1 MILHK
6 TIFVDENPKENTPKK
21 APLENMNPAL
31 FIVLVLISTFI
42 TYQVFGGLLTVLIVG
57 TKVEK
62 FTENLV
68 TTRIILSFAQFMFL
82 LFPAVFLSMLQ
93 GNKFKDAFRVKKPD
107 FTIFFLSIFGLVLIQ
122 PFLQAYLVIQ
132 NKILFSLP
140 FGTDLIRQ
148 LKNIF
153 DSLEQTTMNLVT
165 AHNIPEFIFVVF
177 VIAVTPAICEEFLFR
192 GIVFKNFE
200 RVSLRRNAIFMTG
213 LLFALFHFHPFNL
226 IPLILLGFYLTFIT
240 YYSGSI
246 FTAVACHFLN
256 NFISAYSVFIFG
268 KENFAEPDISGIQLF
283 QFGLLGLVS
292 LVSFVFLL
300 IYIVKLYNKKSQIV
314 V

>member
-1 MILHK
+1 L
-6 TIFVDENPKENTPKK
+6 ENNQNGNIKKK
-21 APLENMNPAL
+21 APLANMHPAV
-31 FIVLVLISTFI
+31 FVVIVLISTFI
-42 TYQVFGGLLTVLIVG
+42 AYQIFGGLLTVMIVG
-57 TKVEK
+57 ADAEK
-62 FTENLV
+62 FSEHLA

-82 LFPAVFLSMLQ
+82 LFPAILLSMLQ
-93 GNKFKDAFRVKKPD
+93 GNKFRDAFRVKKPD
-107 FTIFFLSIFGLVLIQ
+107 FVIFFLAIFGLILIQ

-132 NKILFSLP
+132 NKLIFSLP
-140 FGTDLIRQ
+140 FGTEAIKQVKVL
-148 LKNIF
+148 F

-165 AHNIPEFIFVVF
+165 AHSVPEFIFVVF

-200 RVSLRRNAIFMTG
+200 RISLRKYAMFMTG
-213 LLFALFHFHPFNL
+213 LIFALFHFHPFNL

-256 NFISAYSVFIFG
+256 NFISAYSVFAFG
-268 KENFAEPDISGIQLF
+268 KESFAEPDISGMQLV
-283 QFGLLGLVS
+283 QFGLLGLIS
-292 LVSFVFLL
+292 LILFVFLL
-300 IYIVKLYNKKSQIV
+300 IYIVKLYNKKSQMV

>member
-1 MILHK
+1 
-6 TIFVDENPKENTPKK
+6 VEENPEENTPKK
-21 APLENMNPAL
+21 APLANMHPAL
-31 FIVLVLISTFI
+31 FIVLVLIATFI
-42 TYQVFGGLLTVLIVG
+42 TYQVFGGVLTVLIVG

-62 FTENLV
+62 FTENLA

-82 LFPAVFLSMLQ
+82 LFPAVMLSMLQ
-93 GNKFKDAFRVKKPD
+93 GNKFKEAFRVKKPD
-107 FTIFFLSIFGLVLIQ
+107 LVIFFLSIFGLVLIQ

-148 LKNIF
+148 LKDLF

-165 AHNIPEFIFVVF
+165 ANSIPEFIFVVF

-200 RVSLRRNAIFMTG
+200 RVSLRRTAMFMTG

-226 IPLILLGFYLTFIT
+226 VPLILLGFYLTFIT

-256 NFISAYSVFIFG
+256 NFISAYSVFVFG
-268 KENFAEPDISGIQLF
+268 KENFAEPDISGIQLV
-283 QFGLLGLVS
+283 QFGILGLVS
-292 LVSFVFLL
+292 LVLFVFLL

>member
-1 MILHK
+1 
-6 TIFVDENPKENTPKK
+6 VEVNPKENTPKK
-21 APLENMNPAL
+21 APLGHMNPAL

-42 TYQVFGGLLTVLIVG
+42 TYQVFGGVLTVLIVG

-200 RVSLRRNAIFMTG
+200 NVSLRRNAIFMTG

-268 KENFAEPDISGIQLF
+268 KENFAEPDISGMQLL
-283 QFGLLGLVS
+283 QFGMLGLVS
-292 LVSFVFLL
+292 LILFVFLL

-314 V
+314 I

>member
-1 MILHK
+1 M
-6 TIFVDENPKENTPKK
+6 EESPKENTPKK
-21 APLENMNPAL
+21 APLANMHPAV
-31 FIVLVLISTFI
+31 FIVIVLLTTFI
-42 TYQVFGGLLTVLIVG
+42 AYQVFGGMLTVLIVG
-57 TKVEK
+57 VKIEK
-62 FTENLV
+62 FTENLL

-82 LFPAVFLSMLQ
+82 LFPALILSMMQ
-93 GNKFKDAFRVKKPD
+93 GNNFRDAFRVKKPD
-107 FTIFFLSIFGLVLIQ
+107 LVIFFLSIFGLVLIQ

-132 NKILFSLP
+132 NKLIFSLP
-140 FGTDLIRQ
+140 FGTEVIKQVKDL
-148 LKNIF
+148 F
-153 DSLEQTTMNLVT
+153 DSLEQTTMSLVT
-165 AHNIPEFIFVVF
+165 AHSIPEFIFVVF

-200 RVSLRRNAIFMTG
+200 RISLKRNAMFLTG

-256 NFISAYSVFIFG
+256 NFISAYSVFVFG
-268 KENFAEPDISGIQLF
+268 KENFAEPDISGMQLV

-292 LVSFVFLL
+292 LVLFVFLL